1 MPYRLSH
8 PDAAPPKLNRSNAPT
23 ELRILIPLAERYGVS
38 DDGYRMD
45 MLATLDQ
52 TEREQLIRAVQEWDD
67 TLDAWL
73 AGPEAAAVAPTNEY
87 VAFSALR
94 MAADEA

>member
-1 MPYRLSH
+1 MPYRLPH
-8 PDAAPPKLNRSNAPT
+8 ADAAPPKLVHSNVPA
-23 ELRILIPLAERYGVS
+23 ELRTLIPLAERYGVS
-38 DDGYRMD
+38 DDGYRTD

-52 TEREQLIRAVQEWDD
+52 TEREQLIRAVQERDD
-67 TLDAWL
+67 ALDVWL
-73 AGPEAAAVAPTNEY
+73 AGPEAAVVAPTNEY